1 MPAKETTTD
10 TFQADVLD
18 VQGTP
23 VLVDFWAPWC
33 GPCQMQG
40 PIIDELAGSV
50 GGKAKIFKVNVD
62 DNNDLASQYGIMS
75 IPALKV
81 FKDGEVVE
89 EMVGVHDKKALMEI
103 IEKHS

>member
-1 MPAKETTTD
+1 MAVIETGGD
-10 TFQADVLD
+10 TFKTDVLD
-18 VQGTP
+18 VKDKP

-40 PIIDELAGSV
+40 PILEELASEAGDRAV
-50 GGKAKIFKVNVD
+50 IAKVNVD
-62 DNNDLASQYGIMS
+62 DNNELAGQYGIMS

-81 FKDGEVVE
+81 FKNGELVE
-89 EMVGVHDKKALMEI
+89 DMVGVHQKDQLLEV